1 MTLKRSRAISSF
13 GIVLGI
19 VVACTG
25 VGALTTAA
33 LAATAAP
40 APPAAAPQQ
49 QQPQQPPVAPSE
61 WVKVCDP
68 NNAQICQITED
79 YGLVGAQSPIG
90 SVSVQTSPDPNK
102 FGIGI
107 QVPLGFMLPAGI
119 PLSIDGTK
127 KGSAQFITCLPSPQ
141 SQTYFCLAQAL
152 VDGGFIDALKKGKA
166 LQLALAAPDKTG
178 TTLVFPLDTFADA
191 YTGPDQAALARQRE
205 DAAKVLA
212 EKAKERAKQLEGQ
225 QNPPKQ

>member
-1 MTLKRSRAISSF
+1 MTLNRSRAISSF
-13 GIVLGI
+13 GIVLGFF
-19 VVACTG
+19 VACAG
-25 VGALTTAA
+25 VGASTAAA
-33 LAATAAP
+33 LAETAAP
-40 APPAAAPQQ
+40 APPAGAAPQQ
-49 QQPQQPPVAPSE
+49 QQQPPVAPSQ

-68 NNAQICQITED
+68 NNAQLCQITQD

-90 SVSVQTSPDPNK
+90 SVSIQTSPDPNK

-107 QVPLGFMLPAGI
+107 QVPLGFMLQAGV
-119 PLSIDGTK
+119 PLSVDGTK

-141 SQTYFCLAQAL
+141 SSAYFCLAQAL
-152 VDGGFIDALKKGKA
+152 VDSAFIDALKKGKA
-166 LQLALAAPDKTG
+166 LQLALAAPDRTG

-191 YTGPDQAALARQRE
+191 YSGPDQAALARQRE